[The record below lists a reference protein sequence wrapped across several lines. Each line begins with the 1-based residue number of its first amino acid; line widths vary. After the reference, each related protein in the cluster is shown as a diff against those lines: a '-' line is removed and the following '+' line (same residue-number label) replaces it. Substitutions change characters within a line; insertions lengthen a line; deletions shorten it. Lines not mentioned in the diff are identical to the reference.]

1 MLKSIYIRNY
11 ALIEETTLDFE
22 KGMTCITGEPGA
34 GKSIILDALGLVLGE
49 RANSSVCF
57 DTEKKS
63 VIEATFSFSNEPKDN
78 SLISFF
84 DDNDLDYDNDV
95 CIIRREI
102 SSHGKSRCFIND
114 TPVGLNIVKTL
125 GTKLLDIQTQYQKF
139 SLSDA
144 EQQLKYLDV
153 FVNDSNL
160 IADYRQSYDKYIS
173 TCNAL
178 NDSLKLY
185 EKNSLEH
192 DFNLFLFN
200 ELDEAN
206 LVDDEYEQ
214 LENDIQRLNN
224 SELIKEKLSEALY
237 IISEQE
243 MSNLLHGSRELSSAL
258 SSIAQFIDNGE
269 ELNQRISSLH
279 IELKDIYSELSQA
292 LDTVESDP
300 EKLNLL
306 NERYDLLNTLMKKHK
321 VNSINELITIRE
333 RLSDSVAGVS
343 INKDKIESLTKEK
356 AELETTLKDKAE
368 KLTKDRQQAADKLS
382 SLITKELQT
391 LGIKD
396 NTFIIST
403 KTLDRFL
410 PTGNNTVEFLFSA
423 NIGVSAGPVFSVAS
437 GGELSRIML
446 ALSSLAATKNSIKT
460 IIFDEIDSG
469 ISGYTASA
477 VAQKIQS
484 LSKIL
489 QVIVITHLPQIAAKA
504 QQQYQVYKESTKT
517 RTFSKVKLLDLDG
530 RVETIA
536 SMISGAILNQDA
548 INNARFLLNEGIE

>member
-333 RLSDSVAGVS
+333 RLSDSIAGVS

-484 LSKIL
+484 LSKTL

>member
-279 IELKDIYSELSQA
+279 IELKDIYSELLQA

-333 RLSDSVAGVS
+333 RLSDSIAGVS

>member
-333 RLSDSVAGVS
+333 RLSDSIAGVS

-489 QVIVITHLPQIAAKA
+489 QVIIITHLPQIAAKA

>member
-173 TCNAL
+173 TCNSL

-333 RLSDSVAGVS
+333 RLSDSIAGVS

-517 RTFSKVKLLDLDG
+517 RTFSKVKLLDIDG

>member
-333 RLSDSVAGVS
+333 RLSDSIAGVS

-423 NIGVSAGPVFSVAS
+423 NIGVSAGPLFSVAS

>member
-34 GKSIILDALGLVLGE
+34 GKSIILNALGLVLGE

-178 NDSLKLY
+178 NDSLKL
-185 EKNSLEH
+185 
-192 DFNLFLFN
+192 
-200 ELDEAN
+200 
-206 LVDDEYEQ
+206 
-214 LENDIQRLNN
+214 
-224 SELIKEKLSEALY
+224 
-237 IISEQE
+237 
-243 MSNLLHGSRELSSAL
+243 
-258 SSIAQFIDNGE
+258 
-269 ELNQRISSLH
+269 
-279 IELKDIYSELSQA
+279 
-292 LDTVESDP
+292 
-300 EKLNLL
+300 
-306 NERYDLLNTLMKKHK
+306 
-321 VNSINELITIRE
+321 
-333 RLSDSVAGVS
+333 
-343 INKDKIESLTKEK
+343 
-356 AELETTLKDKAE
+356 
-368 KLTKDRQQAADKLS
+368 
-382 SLITKELQT
+382 
-391 LGIKD
+391 
-396 NTFIIST
+396 
-403 KTLDRFL
+403 
-410 PTGNNTVEFLFSA
+410 
-423 NIGVSAGPVFSVAS
+423 
-437 GGELSRIML
+437 
-446 ALSSLAATKNSIKT
+446 
-460 IIFDEIDSG
+460 
-469 ISGYTASA
+469 
-477 VAQKIQS
+477 
-484 LSKIL
+484 
-489 QVIVITHLPQIAAKA
+489 
-504 QQQYQVYKESTKT
+504 
-517 RTFSKVKLLDLDG
+517 
-530 RVETIA
+530 
-536 SMISGAILNQDA
+536 
-548 INNARFLLNEGIE
+548 

>member
-178 NDSLKLY
+178 NESLKLY

-333 RLSDSVAGVS
+333 RLSDSIAGVS

-536 SMISGAILNQDA
+536 SMISGTTLNQDA

>member
-206 LVDDEYEQ
+206 LVDNEYEQ

-333 RLSDSVAGVS
+333 RLSDSIAGVS

-536 SMISGAILNQDA
+536 SMISGTTLNQDA

>member
-178 NDSLKLY
+178 NESLKLY

-224 SELIKEKLSEALY
+224 SELIKERLSEALY

-258 SSIAQFIDNGE
+258 SSIAQFINNGE

-333 RLSDSVAGVS
+333 RLSDSIAGVS

>member
-178 NDSLKLY
+178 NESLKLY

-206 LVDDEYEQ
+206 LVDNEYEQ

-333 RLSDSVAGVS
+333 RLSDSIAGVS

>member
-333 RLSDSVAGVS
+333 RLSDSIAGVS

-536 SMISGAILNQDA
+536 SMISGTTLNQDA

>member
-1 MLKSIYIRNY
+1 
-11 ALIEETTLDFE
+11 
-22 KGMTCITGEPGA
+22 MTCITGEPGA

-333 RLSDSVAGVS
+333 RLSDSIAGVS

-423 NIGVSAGPVFSVAS
+423 NIGVSAGPLFSVAS

>member
-22 KGMTCITGEPGA
+22 RGMTCITGEPGA

-333 RLSDSVAGVS
+333 RLSDSIAGVS

-536 SMISGAILNQDA
+536 AMISGAILNQDA

>member
-178 NDSLKLY
+178 NESLKLY

-333 RLSDSVAGVS
+333 RLSDSIAGVS

>member
-333 RLSDSVAGVS
+333 RLSDSIAGVS

-548 INNARFLLNEGIE
+548 INNARFLLNEGLE

>member
-292 LDTVESDP
+292 IDTVESDP

-333 RLSDSVAGVS
+333 RLSDSIAGVS

>member
-139 SLSDA
+139 SLSNA

-214 LENDIQRLNN
+214 LENDIHRLNN

-243 MSNLLHGSRELSSAL
+243 MSNLLHGSHELSSAL

-333 RLSDSVAGVS
+333 RLSDSIAGVS

-548 INNARFLLNEGIE
+548 INNARFLLNEGLE

>member
-333 RLSDSVAGVS
+333 RLSDSIAGVS

-410 PTGNNTVEFLFSA
+410 PTGNNTIEFLFSA

-536 SMISGAILNQDA
+536 SMISGTTLNQDA

>member
-333 RLSDSVAGVS
+333 RLSDSIAGVS

>member
-22 KGMTCITGEPGA
+22 RGMTCITGEPGA

-333 RLSDSVAGVS
+333 RLSDSIAGVS

>member
-178 NDSLKLY
+178 NESLKLY

-206 LVDDEYEQ
+206 LVDNEYEQ

-333 RLSDSVAGVS
+333 RLSDSIAGVS

-536 SMISGAILNQDA
+536 SMISGTTLNQDA